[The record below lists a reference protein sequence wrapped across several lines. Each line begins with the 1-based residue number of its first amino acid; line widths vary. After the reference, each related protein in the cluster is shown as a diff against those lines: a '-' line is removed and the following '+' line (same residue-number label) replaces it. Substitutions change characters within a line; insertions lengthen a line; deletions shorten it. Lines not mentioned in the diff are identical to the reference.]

1 MVEKDSHNGKEQ
13 SFDWDSIQRRI
24 AELSVAMEEAEEISP
39 EELQRIWERRAVE
52 LARVPVE
59 EDESEHIRLV
69 LMRLGRE
76 IYGIEAH
83 HVFAIRPAG
92 RITYVPRVP
101 EWVAGVVNMR
111 GRILSVIDLRRF
123 FGLPLVEPERDD
135 GSESIEEMY
144 HLVVVETPGMEVAL
158 LVSDVLTVEALPIG
172 RMQDAVGT
180 VRGLRAEYV
189 RGVVTDL
196 GQDTTTGESGSMV
209 VVLDLPALLADERL
223 VVHEEV
229 V

>member
-1 MVEKDSHNGKEQ
+1 
-13 SFDWDSIQRRI
+13 
-24 AELSVAMEEAEEISP
+24 
-39 EELQRIWERRAVE
+39 
-52 LARVPVE
+52 
-59 EDESEHIRLV
+59 
-69 LMRLGRE
+69 
-76 IYGIEAH
+76 
-83 HVFAIRPAG
+83 
-92 RITYVPRVP
+92 
-101 EWVAGVVNMR
+101 
-111 GRILSVIDLRRF
+111 
-123 FGLPLVEPERDD
+123 
-135 GSESIEEMY
+135 
-144 HLVVVETPGMEVAL
+144 
-158 LVSDVLTVEALPIG
+158 LTVEALPIG